1 MLNHFSDHSVM
12 VANVVLMIFVVDQSN
27 LRMNSLMMIEIDRDK
42 IEMIDNSIVADD
54 MLMIDPQIQMSAE

>member
-12 VANVVLMIFVVDQSN
+12 VANVVLMFFVVDQSN

>member
-1 MLNHFSDHSVM
+1 M